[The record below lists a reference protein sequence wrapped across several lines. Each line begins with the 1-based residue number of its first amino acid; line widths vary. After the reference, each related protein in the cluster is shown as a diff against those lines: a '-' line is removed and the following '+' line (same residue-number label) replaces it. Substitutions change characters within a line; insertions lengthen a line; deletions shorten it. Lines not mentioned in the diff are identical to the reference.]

1 MGHLLGSYDMSKGCE
16 PCQPQNEGF
25 IWNKCQVQNNFR
37 TKMSESSESENA

>member
-16 PCQPQNEGF
+16 PCQPQNERF